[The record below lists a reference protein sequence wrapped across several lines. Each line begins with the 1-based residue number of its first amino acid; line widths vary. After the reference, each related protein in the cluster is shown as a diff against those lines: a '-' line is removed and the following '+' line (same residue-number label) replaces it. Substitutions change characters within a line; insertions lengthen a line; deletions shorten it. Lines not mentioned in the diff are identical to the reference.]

1 MRKRMHFCRQIMRLK
16 INGQINRIP
25 LKNYTTSYAED
36 TTKILKYKKTAPV
49 LLELF
54 FYTYIFGF
62 LA

>member
-1 MRKRMHFCRQIMRLK
+1 M
-16 INGQINRIP
+16 
-25 LKNYTTSYAED
+25 KNYTTSYAED